1 MTVMLIALFVS
12 CELSAQIN
20 ISGTINQNTAVSS
33 VSQPNCSDCSPT
45 CKDTITVDDASSFQ
59 VGDRALIIQ
68 MKGASISVANTSS
81 GGQIS
86 DIANAGNYEFFIV
99 DSVDNTGNLIFPV
112 YGLVKQ
118 YDATGQVQVIRIPNY
133 GNATVTVT
141 GTLTAPTWQEST
153 GVGGVVALIA
163 KKLVLNADID
173 LIGKG
178 FKGNTMN
185 TNGTPDNC
193 SVSPTSAYTL
203 ASTASQSYTKGE
215 GIVADNTSYNRGRAP
230 RANGGGSGISGD
242 SGGGV
247 GSSYGAGGQGGY

>member
-1 MTVMLIALFVS
+1 M
-12 CELSAQIN
+12 
-20 ISGTINQNTAVSS
+20 
-33 VSQPNCSDCSPT
+33 
-45 CKDTITVDDASSFQ
+45 
-59 VGDRALIIQ
+59 
-68 MKGASISVANTSS
+68 
-81 GGQIS
+81 
-86 DIANAGNYEFFIV
+86 
-99 DSVDNTGNLIFPV
+99 IFPV

-173 LIGKG
+173 VIGKG

-203 ASTASQSYTKGE
+203 ASTASQSYT
-215 GIVADNTSYNRGRAP
+215 
-230 RANGGGSGISGD
+230 
-242 SGGGV
+242 
-247 GSSYGAGGQGGY
+247 